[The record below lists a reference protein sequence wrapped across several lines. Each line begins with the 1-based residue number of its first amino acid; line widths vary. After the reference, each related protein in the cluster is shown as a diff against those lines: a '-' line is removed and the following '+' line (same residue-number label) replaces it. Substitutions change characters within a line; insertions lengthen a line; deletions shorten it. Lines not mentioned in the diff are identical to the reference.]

1 MSKKLNPSRKSIES
15 GKETK
20 LQVGRPRSYMPDE
33 LEQSIEDYFQY
44 CLDYKEQ
51 QATAKGDVVNVSK
64 PRIPTMGGL
73 MNFLDMDRVTWHEYS
88 QVKEYTNIIKKTD
101 NKIRE
106 AKEEALVNVS
116 TPVPSMPMVTFVFT
130 LNVTWLLGV
139 TCSSVQP
146 TKAIAINAISFFISL
161 CLVLF

>member
-1 MSKKLNPSRKSIES
+1 MSKKLNPSRKSVES
-15 GKETK
+15 GKENK

-44 CLDYKEQ
+44 CLKYKEQ
-51 QATAKGDVVNVSK
+51 QATAKGDVVDVSK

-106 AKEEALVNVS
+106 AKEEALVNGQGS
-116 TPVPSMPMVTFVFT
+116 TTGLIFYLKAKEGWVDKQTVQHEGEVKIT
-130 LNVTWLLGV
+130 LNLD
-139 TCSSVQP
+139 
-146 TKAIAINAISFFISL
+146 
-161 CLVLF
+161 

>member
-44 CLDYKEQ
+44 CLKYKEQ
-51 QATAKGDVVNVSK
+51 QATAKGDVVDVSK

-106 AKEEALVNVS
+106 AKEEALVNGQGS
-116 TPVPSMPMVTFVFT
+116 TTGLIFYLKAKEGWVDKQTVQHEGEVKIT
-130 LNVTWLLGV
+130 LNLD
-139 TCSSVQP
+139 
-146 TKAIAINAISFFISL
+146 
-161 CLVLF
+161 

>member
-1 MSKKLNPSRKSIES
+1 MAKKLNPSRKSVES

-33 LEQSIEDYFQY
+33 LQQAIENYFQY
-44 CLDYKEQ
+44 CLNYTEQ
-51 QATAKGDVVNVSK
+51 QATAKGDVVDVSK

-106 AKEEALVNVS
+106 AKEEALVNGQGS
-116 TPVPSMPMVTFVFT
+116 TTGLIFYLKAKEGWVDKQTVQHEGEITVT
-130 LNVTWLLGV
+130 LNLD
-139 TCSSVQP
+139 
-146 TKAIAINAISFFISL
+146 
-161 CLVLF
+161 

>member
-33 LEQSIEDYFQY
+33 LQQSIEDYFQY
-44 CLDYKEQ
+44 CLNYTEQ
-51 QATAKGDVVNVSK
+51 QATAKGDVVDVSK

-106 AKEEALVNVS
+106 AKEEALVNGQGS
-116 TPVPSMPMVTFVFT
+116 TTGLIFYLKAKEGWVDKQTVQHEGEVKIT
-130 LNVTWLLGV
+130 LNLD
-139 TCSSVQP
+139 
-146 TKAIAINAISFFISL
+146 
-161 CLVLF
+161 